1 MKKIQKTWVVAT
13 LCATAIVLST
23 YVTPPPALAADGVT
37 GAESLT
43 ISHSQ
48 ENLEIS
54 PRTEETTW
62 CYRIYNNKLQRRL
75 WSNTRGIWLTDWM
88 DC

>member
-1 MKKIQKTWVVAT
+1 MKKGQMTRMFVM
-13 LCATAIVLST
+13 LCATVIAFST
-23 YVTPPPALAADGVT
+23 YVTPPALATYAVT
-37 GAESLT
+37 RTESLA

-48 ENLEIS
+48 ENFEIS

-62 CYRIYNNKLQRRL
+62 CYRIHNDKLQRRL